1 VSVSWGTWGEAEGH
15 LPGISQ
21 RTASPGSVQIRVEGL
36 NGAAVCIACSYE
48 CACFYILYSRVDRAR
63 VSRRQW
69 EKHTGDG
76 GGEE

>member
-1 VSVSWGTWGEAEGH
+1 MSVR
-15 LPGISQ
+15 LKGISLEYYSE
-21 RTASPGSVQIRVEGL
+21 RASPGSVQIRVEGL